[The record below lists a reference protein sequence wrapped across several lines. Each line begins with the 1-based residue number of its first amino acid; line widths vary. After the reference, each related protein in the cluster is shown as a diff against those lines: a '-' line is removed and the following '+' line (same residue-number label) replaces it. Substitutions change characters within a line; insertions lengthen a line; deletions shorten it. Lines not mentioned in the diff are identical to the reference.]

1 MKAFTDIG
9 QFREVIRAVKS
20 HHDYQGK
27 DENGDAIYGH
37 STPYPTLRFRGT
49 VKLHGTNASIIKYG
63 EDRYV
68 FQSRENELE
77 LMKDNAR
84 FMALMSAKP
93 YQKMFDNIVFMDSCD
108 IYGEWCGEGIQKGV
122 AISQLSKRFVIFA
135 VKIDGEYQDVANYMH
150 LANEAEDIYHILN
163 YPYWYMDIDFN
174 YPEISQNKLIDLTME
189 VERECPVGKAFGVI
203 GTGEGIVWEH
213 NENGQRYIF
222 KVKGEKH
229 QNSKVKTLTT
239 VNIEEVE
246 GMRDFIEYTVTENRM
261 EQGIGKLIENHIPI
275 EIRSTGE
282 FIKWVYNDVIKEESD
297 TIVANKI
304 DVKKLGA
311 AVSAKA
317 KPFWMNYLN
326 THV

>member
-49 VKLHGTNASIIKYG
+49 VKLHGTNSSIIKYADG
-63 EDRYV
+63 RYV

-77 LMKDNAR
+77 LTKDNAR
-84 FMALMSAKP
+84 YMALMSAKP
-93 YQKMFDNIVFMDSCD
+93 YQKMFDDIEFEESCD

-122 AISQLSKRFVIFA
+122 AISQVSKRFVIFA
-135 VKIDGEYQDVANYMH
+135 VKIDGVYQDVANYMH
-150 LANEAEDIYHILN
+150 LANESEDIYHILN
-163 YPYWYMDIDFN
+163 YPHWYMDIDFN
-174 YPEISQNKLIDLTME
+174 YPEISQNKLVDLTMA
-189 VERECPVGKAFGVI
+189 VEAECPVGKAFGVS

-213 NENGQRYIF
+213 NENGQRYVF
-222 KVKGEKH
+222 KVKGEAH

-239 VNIEEVE
+239 VNVEEVE
-246 GMRDFIEYTVTENRM
+246 GMRNFIDYAVTENRM
-261 EQGIGKLIENHIPI
+261 EQGIGKLIENGIPI
-275 EIRSTGE
+275 EIKSTGE
-282 FIKWVYNDVIKEESD
+282 FIKWVYNDVVKEESD

-304 DVKKLGA
+304 DVKKLGS

-326 THV
+326 THI